1 MTKGRAIR
9 VSESRRA
16 FVRAAIE
23 EGQARKR
30 QQAKAEPCSWW
41 AVPGGLS
48 REQHEA
54 EARRRVRFFPIGHTP
69 GEAPEPRRMENPEH
83 PLTLDLRRA

>member
-1 MTKGRAIR
+1 MTRGKAIR
-9 VSESRRA
+9 ISDTRRA

-30 QQAKAEPCSWW
+30 QQAKAAESGSWW

-48 REQHEA
+48 REQHDA
-54 EARRRVRFFPIGHTP
+54 EANRRFTASSRD
-69 GEAPEPRRMENPEH
+69 EELE
-83 PLTLDLRRA
+83 